1 MGGAKRRRLVEE
13 VRLKASYSG
22 QLFCDILCNATLLF
36 LLVTVFSI
44 ACLSGKSIVALCV
57 V

>member
-1 MGGAKRRRLVEE
+1 MGGTKRRRLVEE
-13 VRLKASYSG
+13 VRLKALYSG
-22 QLFCDILCNATLLF
+22 QLFCDFLCNVTLLF

-44 ACLSGKSIVALCV
+44 ACLSGKSIATLCV